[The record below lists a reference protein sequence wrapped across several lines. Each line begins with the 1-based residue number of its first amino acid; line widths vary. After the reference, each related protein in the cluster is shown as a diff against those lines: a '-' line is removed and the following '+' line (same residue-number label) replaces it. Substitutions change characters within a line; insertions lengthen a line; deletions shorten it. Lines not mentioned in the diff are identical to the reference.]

1 MSAEANAPESY
12 EPTGSE
18 IGIVEDNIVAIYQSH
33 HEHHDVQVENPELP
47 PPMEGETGEEIVGH
61 HHHHDDVLP
70 PPMEGMEGE
79 AGIKVEDPLA
89 NLEIEGAGGEHA
101 DVDQEEAALDAGEE
115 AAAAAMEAHAAAE
128 AAEACLGNVLDDVG
142 VVDVHPGVH
151 HEVHHAPPEDIVV
164 HPEMETHMETVDH
177 HLQAHHQDHHESA
190 HVATEIIVGHHHAMD
205 EHEPTP
211 VAAADHGTEH
221 HMGAAAD
228 YAADDGMGT
237 TGDEEIALAAAAAAA
252 AVQAADGMAVVVDQA
267 LLATA
272 AAAAASQVAEV
283 LAEHTPHTAEDV
295 HNHGIA
301 QDVSG
306 HHIPPPLPDVVAA
319 ATQHM
324 YDERLGSPDS
334 NLRLGDHG
342 DLLEQRRQKDRKR
355 YSAMTPE
362 ARASYNAHRR
372 ELYHKQGEAARKRRR
387 ERERDRYHSLE
398 GESKKSRNERR
409 AKLER
414 DRYNRLSK
422 DDLASRNSK
431 RRDRAK
437 TRKIQAKSVPVLTPA
452 EEAAAIS
459 ATATIPPPPHHIAV
473 AREVK
478 AEMFHNTGDD
488 GGMPHLSEDNM
499 VGDTVMDAPLPE
511 ATVDVGDHHAM
522 ADASALAAE
531 VAEQVIAGTNLDGAM
546 QGVAVAAPPPAV
558 HDVMEEEGP
567 TVQI

>member
-267 LLATA
+267 
-272 AAAAASQVAEV
+272 
-283 LAEHTPHTAEDV
+283 
-295 HNHGIA
+295 
-301 QDVSG
+301 VSLVE
-306 HHIPPPLPDVVAA
+306 IDC
-319 ATQHM
+319 
-324 YDERLGSPDS
+324 S
-334 NLRLGDHG
+334 
-342 DLLEQRRQKDRKR
+342 
-355 YSAMTPE
+355 
-362 ARASYNAHRR
+362 RA
-372 ELYHKQGEAARKRRR
+372 
-387 ERERDRYHSLE
+387 
-398 GESKKSRNERR
+398 
-409 AKLER
+409 
-414 DRYNRLSK
+414 
-422 DDLASRNSK
+422 
-431 RRDRAK
+431 
-437 TRKIQAKSVPVLTPA
+437 I
-452 EEAAAIS
+452 
-459 ATATIPPPPHHIAV
+459 
-473 AREVK
+473 
-478 AEMFHNTGDD
+478 
-488 GGMPHLSEDNM
+488 
-499 VGDTVMDAPLPE
+499 
-511 ATVDVGDHHAM
+511 
-522 ADASALAAE
+522 
-531 VAEQVIAGTNLDGAM
+531 
-546 QGVAVAAPPPAV
+546 
-558 HDVMEEEGP
+558 
-567 TVQI
+567 